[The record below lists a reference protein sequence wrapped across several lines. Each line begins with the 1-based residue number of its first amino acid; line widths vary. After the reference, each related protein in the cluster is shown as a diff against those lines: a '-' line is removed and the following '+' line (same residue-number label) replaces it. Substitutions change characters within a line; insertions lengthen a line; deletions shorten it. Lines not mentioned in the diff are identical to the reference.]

1 MIGMMVNTAKRWSNA
16 QNASVADFVELFSRK
31 DKSERTVLQ
40 LAVERN
46 DVNVVALILQEDPA
60 YQPGGEMKRNDL
72 MRLICKAID
81 SEYSDDIVK
90 SLSETYKAGI
100 IDHDPNEV
108 LALILAIH
116 KLDKGM

>member
-1 MIGMMVNTAKRWSNA
+1 MIEMMVNTAKRWSNA
-16 QNASVADFVELFSRK
+16 QNASVADFEELFSRK
-31 DKSERTVLQ
+31 DMSERTVLQ

-72 MRLICKAID
+72 MCLICKAID
-81 SEYSDDIVK
+81 SEYSDDIVT

>member
-46 DVNVVALILQEDPA
+46 DVNAVTLILQEDPA
-60 YQPGGEMKRNDL
+60 YQPGGEMKRNGL

-81 SEYSDDIVK
+81 DECSDNIITA
-90 SLSETYKAGI
+90 LSQTYKAGI
-100 IDHDPNEV
+100 IDHDPNDV
-108 LALILAIH
+108 LALIRAIQD
-116 KLDKGM
+116 LDKGT